1 MSAVKHRLGDR
12 DIQIILGN
20 LLRTGVVLS
29 MAIVLIGGVL
39 FVSENKGSHVDYS
52 VFKPEAL
59 AYSSIL
65 TILKGVTTFKSSAI
79 IQFGVLLL
87 IFTPIMRIIFSVVSF
102 ILERDYMYVVIGLIV
117 LGVILFSLS
126 GGLAG

>member
-1 MSAVKHRLGDR
+1 MSAEKHKLGDR
-12 DIQIILGN
+12 DIQILLGN

-29 MAIVLIGGVL
+29 MVIVLIGGVL
-39 FVSENKGSHVDYS
+39 FVSENSGTHVDYR
-52 VFKPEAL
+52 VFKPEDL
-59 AYSSIL
+59 AFSSISA
-65 TILKGVTTFKSSAI
+65 ILKGLMSFKSSAI

-102 ILERDYMYVVIGLIV
+102 IIERDYMYVVIGLIV
-117 LGVILFSLS
+117 LVVIMVSLS